1 MIYYWRF
8 CTKYKWKIWRYFK
21 FQEKPI
27 DFILFR
33 GVVYNKY
40 IEGIRKRDR
49 RVRTVF
55 QNF

>member
-27 DFILFR
+27 DFISYCS
-33 GVVYNKY
+33 VVYNKY